1 MEISIQILGGHTPG
15 HYLDKMPGHGWNPED
30 FFTEAENDLSR
41 MPNQF
46 SFSLKQ
52 GEAWEYSN
60 HCPASFTT
68 VKPDLKPIES

>member
-60 HCPASFTT
+60 HCPASFTA
-68 VKPDLKPIES
+68 VKPDLKSIES